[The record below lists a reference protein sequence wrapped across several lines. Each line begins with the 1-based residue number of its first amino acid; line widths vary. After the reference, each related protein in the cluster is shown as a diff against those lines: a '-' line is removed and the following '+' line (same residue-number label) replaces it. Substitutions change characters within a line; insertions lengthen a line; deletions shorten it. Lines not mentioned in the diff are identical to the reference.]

1 MMCIRPANQPD
12 DLAGWVI
19 RAAETDMNASPE
31 VLAPPNAPIG
41 GVIKIES
48 SAAPVS
54 AASASS
60 YFSDP
65 LRFASRPITATTN
78 ASVVPTA
85 IISDTTATSSI
96 TSSATTSVSAGTSSS
111 SVSNIT
117 STVAITPTSSAALT
131 SSVSATSSPPAPSA
145 STKKGAAGRVDAGD
159 MGLAMVHS
167 VILIGIILRLGNL
180 LFE

>member
-1 MMCIRPANQPD
+1 
-12 DLAGWVI
+12 
-19 RAAETDMNASPE
+19 MNASPE

-54 AASASS
+54 AAASSS

-78 ASVVPTA
+78 ASSVPTA
-85 IISDTTATSSI
+85 ILSDTTNISIATL
-96 TSSATTSVSAGTSSS
+96 SVSTGSSS
-111 SVSNIT
+111 SRVSNVT
-117 STVAITPTSSAALT
+117 STVAVTPTSSAVLT
-131 SSVSATSSPPAPSA
+131 SSVSATTSPLAPSA

-159 MGLAMVHS
+159 MDLAMLFFIV
-167 VILIGIILRLGNL
+167 LIGIILK
-180 LFE
+180 FE